1 MPVVEINGKSIGDGT
16 PGSATVQLR
25 KAYIDWARHTAI

>member
-1 MPVVEINGKSIGDGT
+1 MPVVENNGKTIGDGT

-25 KAYIDWARHTAI
+25 QAYIDWARQTAI